1 MNVSYSFVLL
11 VFQHPLFFKG
21 DLSGSSTDAFYFPTY
36 KVTDKQEP
44 RTVFGPRNQK
54 EWREKRYREE
64 RMAKQRAAPR
74 APHWSENTEMPQ
86 TMGTPNIDVPT
97 APAFTF
103 GESER
108 PPLSSKDPTVRNIH
122 RFVCILCGVHPFF
135 FNFSPLVLFLFFV
148 PYR

>member
-1 MNVSYSFVLL
+1 M
-11 VFQHPLFFKG
+11 
-21 DLSGSSTDAFYFPTY
+21 
-36 KVTDKQEP
+36 TDKQEP

-108 PPLSSKDPTVRNIH
+108 PPLSSKDPTVRNTWYTSICVY
-122 RFVCILCGVHPFF
+122 FVRGTSIF
-135 FNFSPLVLFLFFV
+135 FNFSPGTFHRWFFFCFSFQTDESTHLQ
-148 PYR
+148 RSHRE